1 MRRETVEDS
10 STPQRRPVLECAMI
24 SILIVTDL
32 TSIWKAVRIVL
43 SGQVHSVYEVTD
55 GSDVV

>member
-1 MRRETVEDS
+1 
-10 STPQRRPVLECAMI
+10 MI